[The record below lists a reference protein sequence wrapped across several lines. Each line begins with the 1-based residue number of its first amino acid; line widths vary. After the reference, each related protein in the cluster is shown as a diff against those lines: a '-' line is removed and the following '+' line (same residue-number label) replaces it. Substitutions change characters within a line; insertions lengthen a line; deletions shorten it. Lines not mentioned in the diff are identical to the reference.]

1 MHRTVL
7 FICIILSLSLLSFS
21 CTKKGEQQAAP
32 RPVGVVSDLLE
43 PDLSNCNYSPEGWN
57 YENGELTWLQSKGD
71 VWTKDKYGDFVL
83 ELDWRIVEEC
93 NSGVIIRCSDPNQW
107 LFTGLEVQI
116 HDSGDSSIHGQCGA
130 VYSLVSPTYYETAKL
145 IVTQSAQ
152 TREISASKGQSLQL
166 DDGTT
171 LKVQKVFTNLK
182 MLERNGTKRPYNAS
196 SELLNPALMVQV
208 TPAEGEAR
216 TLIVY
221 SDASKNE
228 DAGPMA
234 LTYQLGHWVEEKD
247 VRKEVGEW
255 NHMKITAQGP
265 VIQIELNDTQIVDI
279 NLDEYTEVGKN
290 PQGTFNKYQV
300 PVKDMARSGYIALQ
314 DHGHKVDFRN
324 IKIEPL
330 K

>member
-1 MHRTVL
+1 MQRTTS
-7 FICIILSLSLLSFS
+7 FICILMSLALLSTS
-21 CTKKGEQQAAP
+21 CAKKGDQRTGP
-32 RPVGVVSDLLE
+32 RPVGIVSDLLE
-43 PDLSNCNYSPEGWN
+43 PDLSNCNYSPEGWK

-71 VWTKDKYGDFVL
+71 VWTKDQYGDFIL

-116 HDSGDSSIHGQCGA
+116 HESGDSSVHGQCGA

-145 IVTQSAQ
+145 IVTQGAQ
-152 TREISASKGQSLQL
+152 TQQISASKGQSLQL

-171 LKVQKVFTNLK
+171 LKIQKVYANLK
-182 MLERNGTKRPYNAS
+182 MLERKGKLTPYNAS
-196 SELLNPALMVQV
+196 SELLNPALMVQM
-208 TPAEGEAR
+208 TPAEGQAGTR
-216 TLIVY
+216 LVY
-221 SDASKNE
+221 SDATKNE

-247 VRKEVGEW
+247 VRKPVGEW
-255 NHMKITAQGP
+255 NHMKITAAGP
-265 VIQIELNDTQIVDI
+265 VIQVELNNTAIVDI

-290 PQGTFNKYQV
+290 PQGTFNKYQI
-300 PVKDMARSGYIALQ
+300 PVKDMARTGYIALQ

-324 IKIEPL
+324 IKIKPL

>member
-1 MHRTVL
+1 
-7 FICIILSLSLLSFS
+7 
-21 CTKKGEQQAAP
+21 
-32 RPVGVVSDLLE
+32 VGIVSDLLE

-71 VWTKDKYGDFVL
+71 VWTKHQYGDFVL
-83 ELDWRIVEEC
+83 ELDWRIVVEC

-116 HDSGDSSIHGQCGA
+116 HETGDESVHGQCGA

-145 IVTQSAQ
+145 LVTQGAQ
-152 TREISASKGQSLQL
+152 TRQISASKGQSLQM
-166 DDGTT
+166 DDGTI
-171 LKVQKVFTNLK
+171 LKVQKAFTNLK
-182 MLERNGTKRPYNAS
+182 MKEYKGEQRPYNAS
-196 SELLNPALMVQV
+196 SELLNPALTVQV
-208 TPAEGEAR
+208 TPAQGEASTR
-216 TLIVY
+216 IVY

-228 DAGPMA
+228 DAGSLA
-234 LTYQLGHWVEEKD
+234 LTYQLARWIEEKD
-247 VRKEVGEW
+247 VRNPVGQW
-255 NHMKITAQGP
+255 NHMKITAAGP

-300 PVKDMARSGYIALQ
+300 PVKDMARTGYIALQ

-324 IKIEPL
+324 IKIKPL